1 MSSIPPPIEFSR
13 LGPVRVPRV
22 WTGLWQLSSSA
33 WGSADVEDIKHH
45 LKRLVESGYCF
56 FGYATLTMRRPG
68 ANTGQFCRELPDPSQ
83 MFIATKWCVFHKCVP
98 THEVVL
104 EAVKGRLRD
113 LQTTRIDL
121 LQFHW
126 QDYNDKGYLDALH
139 HLQTCQREGYI
150 AYIGLCNFDT
160 KRTDEICTL
169 LGPGAIVSNQVQFSI
184 IDTRPLHGMGDVCM
198 KHGVKLLTYGTLC
211 GNFLTDQWLGK
222 ALPDPYGEENALTP
236 SQRKYLDVI
245 LISWGT
251 WELFQS
257 LLRVLRAIG
266 DRHGGLSIANI
277 ATRWVLDHP
286 FVGGVLIGARL
297 GVSEH
302 FADNAKVF
310 NFRLTPQ
317 DRADIEDVL
326 ALSNSRRLIASI
338 GDCGAEYRA

>member
-1 MSSIPPPIEFSR
+1 MTSVPPPSEFSW
-13 LGPVRVPRV
+13 LGPVRTPRI

-33 WGSADVEDIKHH
+33 WGSADVEDIKQN
-45 LKRLVESGYCF
+45 LRKLVDSGYYF
-56 FGYATLTMRRPG
+56 FDMADHYGSAE
-68 ANTGQFCRELPDPSQ
+68 NIIGQFCREIPDPSQ

-98 THEVVL
+98 TREVVL
-104 EAVKGRLRD
+104 EAVKARLRD

-126 QDYNDKGYLDALH
+126 QDYNDKGYLDALQ
-139 HLQTCQREGYI
+139 HLQSFQADGYI
-150 AYIGLCNFDT
+150 SNIGLCNFDT
-160 KRTDEICTL
+160 RRTDEICTV

-198 KHGVKLLTYGTLC
+198 KHGLKLLTYGTLC
-211 GNFLTDQWLGK
+211 GNFLTDKWLGK
-222 ALPDPYGEENALTP
+222 PLPDPYGEGNALTP

-257 LLRVLRAIG
+257 LLRVLRVIG
-266 DRHGGLSIANI
+266 DRHGGRSIANI

-286 FVGGVLIGARL
+286 FVGAVLIGARL

-326 ALSNSRRLIASI
+326 ASSNSRRLITSI

>member
-1 MSSIPPPIEFSR
+1 MTSFPPPREFSR
-13 LGPVRVPRV
+13 MGPVRIPRI

-33 WGSADVEDIKHH
+33 WGSADIDDIK
-45 LKRLVESGYCF
+45 KSMKKLVDNGYCYF
-56 FGYATLTMRRPG
+56 DIADHYGSAE
-68 ANTGQFCRELPDPSQ
+68 NIIGQFRHELPDPTQ
-83 MFIATKWCVFHKCVP
+83 LFIATKWCVFHRCIP
-98 THEVVL
+98 TREVVL
-104 EAVKGRLRD
+104 EAVKSRLRD

-126 QDYNDKGYLDALH
+126 QNYNDKAYLDALLH
-139 HLQTCQREGYI
+139 LRDLQTEGYI
-150 AYIGLCNFDT
+150 ANIGLCNFDA
-160 KRTDEICTL
+160 KRADEICTQ

-198 KHGVKLLTYGTLC
+198 KHGLKLLTYGTLC
-211 GNFLTDQWLGK
+211 GNFLTDKWLGQS
-222 ALPDPYGEENALTP
+222 LPDPYGEENTLTP

-251 WELFQS
+251 WELFQD

-266 DRHGGLSIANI
+266 DRHGGLSIANV

-297 GVSEH
+297 GITEH

-317 DRADIEDVL
+317 DRTDIEEVL
-326 ALSNSRRLIASI
+326 ARSNSRRMITII
-338 GDCGAEYRA
+338 GDCGAEYRD